1 MIESKSEERDT
12 LTLCGS
18 RRFRVGSM
26 PFPAAVLAL
35 PLALPASQMPSH
47 NDPGQFGVLPRTLPP
62 CGAGQG
68 TLVWEFKGI
77 VAELAADSQM
87 VFCFSLPNPL
97 TPSSAMPV
105 AAPSNSALCRPTPG
119 CSSVG
124 CNISWEFRSRNR
136 EPIRSVG
143 AWPGKLRIS
152 IKSDAIPHLGPDQP
166 ICGVLVVQHLHNLS
180 LLQAQC
186 LFRGLSRLRHIVL
199 DSDEHLQ
206 GSHGTLLISTATLIS
221 LLILLMITFDRVG
234 RDTAGFHRSSR
245 GSEEILGQ
253 IGNRMVYFKCSLS
266 PFD

>member
-1 MIESKSEERDT
+1 MIQGISEFCHELFLRAEQVKEHLSGNSKGLLRNW
-12 LTLCGS
+12 
-18 RRFRVGSM
+18 
-26 PFPAAVLAL
+26 L
-35 PLALPASQMPSH
+35 PILKWSSAS
-47 NDPGQFGVLPRTLPP
+47 V
-62 CGAGQG
+62 
-68 TLVWEFKGI
+68 
-77 VAELAADSQM
+77 
-87 VFCFSLPNPL
+87 LPNPL

-105 AAPSNSALCRPTPG
+105 AAPSNTALCRPTPG

-124 CNISWEFRSRNR
+124 CNISWEFQNRNR